1 MRVMPSAT
9 YPLSADPDT
18 LSTREA
24 AARLGLAVRSVQ
36 LMVDRGELVA
46 WKTPGGHRRIAA
58 ESVERWQR
66 ERAAPRAAAP
76 SPAVVD
82 RAPAPPT
89 PMTPRRRASDTR
101 RPTVVL
107 IEDSLHFQKVIR
119 LLLERTCSDI
129 NLHVADDAI
138 AGLALC
144 GAVRPDVL
152 VVDIMLPG
160 IDGASLIGSLR
171 TQPQF
176 DGMGLLVV
184 TGLDEEQRQPYADAL
199 EGITVIHKT
208 ELAQRLP
215 MQLQALLQQSTST

>member
-1 MRVMPSAT
+1 MPSVT
-9 YPLSADPDT
+9 PTISADPDT

-58 ESVERWQR
+58 ESVDRWQR
-66 ERAAPRAAAP
+66 ERAAPRAAVPAP
-76 SPAVVD
+76 ATVG

-89 PMTPRRRASDTR
+89 VNTPTAPRRRASDTR

-107 IEDSLHFQKVIR
+107 IEDSLHFQKLIR
-119 LLLERTCSDI
+119 LLLERTCPNI

-208 ELAQRLP
+208 ELTQRLP
-215 MQLQALLQQSTST
+215 AQLQALLPPTAHT